1 RGALF
6 ARKRGWDKKW
16 EEYQRK
22 KEQLQEGIQQMRDAG
37 EQGIQQAQ
45 QYQQQYSQQAQQY
58 YGGSPA
64 FWAGYE
70 GRV

>member
-1 RGALF
+1 
-6 ARKRGWDKKW
+6 
-16 EEYQRK
+16 
-22 KEQLQEGIQQMRDAG
+22 MRDAG